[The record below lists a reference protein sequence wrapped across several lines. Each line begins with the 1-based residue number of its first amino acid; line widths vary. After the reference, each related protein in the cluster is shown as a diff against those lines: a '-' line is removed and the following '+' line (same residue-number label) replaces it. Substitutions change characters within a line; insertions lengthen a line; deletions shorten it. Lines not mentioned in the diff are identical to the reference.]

1 MLADMVFIKIS
12 CNSLRNNFNLS
23 LPQSTF
29 SIMPSPTHEIDSLR
43 LFNDEPLNG
52 VNPSYLILNEA
63 NVAISYCTADLIYT
77 FVNKKHAAMHGLAP
91 EQIIGKHV
99 IDILGIEANE
109 LVSPYYKRALKGE
122 CLTYEIEAQFPIG
135 LLYIQRTYTPI
146 KNEDDQVIG
155 WVTVTFDMTDRHR
168 LEVELQKNEILLR
181 DAKEKAEIANIA
193 KSEFLAN
200 MSHEL
205 RTPMNVIIG
214 LLHVMNMKEYPPN
227 KQKEFM
233 VMMQS
238 NAHYLLELI
247 NNILDVCKLEGE
259 QTLQAAPFE
268 LNKILQEILITQSL
282 QAKQKGNELILEE
295 HGTSAHIFLGD
306 ELRFRQVL
314 LNLVSNALKFTEKG
328 YVKIIVEYA
337 AIKSDATTQNMKII
351 VEDTGIGISAANLET
366 IFNKFTQADNSISR
380 IYGGSG
386 LGLYISKRLIEMM
399 GGTLSVESVAGKG
412 SRFMINLCLPIQLE
426 NKTSQTVA
434 SDMTALGQP
443 KDKEILLVEDND
455 GNLLIASLLLE
466 NYGYRYEVARNGKEA
481 LQKFLQRNFDVILM
495 DVQMPDID
503 GFSVT
508 RLIREREKETKA
520 YRTPIIGLTANA
532 LQGDKERCLA
542 AGMDYFLAKPF
553 DPDALLKLLTG
564 LDGQNE
570 QAAYG
575 QFVIGVAS

>member
-1 MLADMVFIKIS
+1 
-12 CNSLRNNFNLS
+12 
-23 LPQSTF
+23 
-29 SIMPSPTHEIDSLR
+29 MPSPTPKIDSLQ

-52 VNPSYLILNEA
+52 VHPSYLILNEA

-99 IDILGIEANE
+99 IDILGVEANE

-146 KNEDDQVIG
+146 KGDDGQVIG

-168 LEVELQKNEILLR
+168 LEKELQKNEALLR

-214 LLHVMNMKEYPPN
+214 LLHVMNMKEYPPD

-233 VMMQS
+233 GMMQS

-259 QTLQAAPFE
+259 QTLQAAPFD
-268 LNKILQEILITQSL
+268 LNKMLQDILNTQLL
-282 QAKQKGNELILEE
+282 QAKQKGNELLLEE
-295 HGTSAHIFLGD
+295 YGTSAHIFLGD
-306 ELRFRQVL
+306 ELRLHQVL

-328 YVKIIVEYA
+328 YVKIMVEYA
-337 AIKSDATTQNMKII
+337 VIEPAATTQNMKII
-351 VEDTGIGISAANLET
+351 IEDTGIGISTANLET

-386 LGLYISKRLIEMM
+386 LGLYISKKLIEMM
-399 GGTLSVESVAGKG
+399 GGTLSVESEVGKG
-412 SRFMINLCLPIQLE
+412 SRFTINLSLPIHLE

-434 SDMTALGQP
+434 SDKIAPGQT
-443 KDKEILLVEDND
+443 KNKHILLVEDND

-466 NYGYRYEVARNGKEA
+466 NYGYRHEVARNGKEA
-481 LQKFLQRNFDVILM
+481 LQKFFQRNFDVILM
-495 DVQMPDID
+495 DVQMPDMD
-503 GFSVT
+503 GFHVT
-508 RLIREREKETKA
+508 RLIRERETETKA
-520 YRTPIIGLTANA
+520 HRTPIIGLTANA
-532 LQGDKERCLA
+532 LQGDKERCLE
-542 AGMDYFLAKPF
+542 AGMDYFLPKPF
-553 DPDALLKLLTG
+553 DPEALLKLLTG
-564 LDGQNE
+564 LDGPSE
-570 QAAYG
+570 QAA
-575 QFVIGVAS
+575 